1 MLVRCPQCGTEF
13 RLVDYKPD
21 ERVVKYL
28 CPACNEIVR
37 IDLEQD
43 EVHSSS
49 SSSHYSA
56 LERRKSVLVADD
68 AAQVR
73 GAALRLL
80 TEAGYNVLLAKDGA
94 DALNLIREEHPDLV
108 ILDLL
113 MPSMT
118 GFDVLRTVLQ
128 DERLKSI
135 PVLTMSGVYKDNVV
149 DFLHKLGAQGFL
161 DKDQLEE
168 TLVFRVRQI
177 LEPQGEN

>member
-21 ERVVKYL
+21 ERVIKYL
-28 CPACNEIVR
+28 CPACNDIVR

-43 EVHSSS
+43 EVQSSS
-49 SSSHYSA
+49 SSGHYSS
-56 LERRKSVLVADD
+56 LERRKTVLVADD
-68 AAQVR
+68 SPGVR
-73 GAALRLL
+73 GMALRLL
-80 TEAGYNVLLAKDGA
+80 TEDGFNVLTAKDGE
-94 DALNLIREEHPDLV
+94 DALAIIREEHPDLV
-108 ILDLL
+108 VLDLL

-149 DFLHKLGAQGFL
+149 EFLHKLGARGFL
-161 DKDQLEE
+161 DKEKLEE
-168 TLVFRVRQI
+168 TLVFRVRQL
-177 LEPQGEN
+177 LEPQGEA